1 MSGGGRICAGTMM
14 ISNLDYSTVTWKWA
28 SSQPSLDGANLQWN
42 LNGSSWHYSSLP
54 YDSQGIAKFDGS
66 TVHTDSISLRMSC
79 DAFHQSSSFA
89 VTMTDSLGRS
99 YSLTIKQG
107 G

>member
-1 MSGGGRICAGTMM
+1 M

-28 SSQPSLDGANLQWN
+28 SAQPSLDNANLYWN
-42 LNGSSWHYSSLP
+42 LNSTSWHGGLP
-54 YDSQGIAKFDGS
+54 YDSKGITKFDGS
-66 TVHTDSISLRMSC
+66 TVHTDSVSLRMSC
-79 DAFHQSSSFA
+79 SAFNQSSSFA

-99 YSLTIKQG
+99 YTLMIKQG